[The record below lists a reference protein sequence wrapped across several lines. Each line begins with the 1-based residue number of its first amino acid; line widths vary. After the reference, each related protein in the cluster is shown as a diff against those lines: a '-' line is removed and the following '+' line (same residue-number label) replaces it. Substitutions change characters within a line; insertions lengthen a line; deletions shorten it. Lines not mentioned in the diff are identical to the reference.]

1 MRFYRGLYISPSIE
15 KKRNKIIWKLRTGRP
30 QPTIYVIAL
39 AKNSDQLEIYHS
51 AMLKQKY
58 YKKKNHAPY
67 IVGLAVGYW
76 NAVALVADMFEDV
89 YKITGGYDVKS
100 FFYCRRDF
108 SL

>member
-15 KKRNKIIWKLRTGRP
+15 KKRSKVIWKLRTGRP
-30 QPTIYVIAL
+30 QPMIYVIAL

-51 AMLKQKY
+51 AMLRQKY
-58 YKKKNHAPY
+58 YRKKNHAPY

-76 NAVALVADMFEDV
+76 NAVGLVADMFEDV

-100 FFYCRRDF
+100 FFYQRKDF
-108 SL
+108 TL